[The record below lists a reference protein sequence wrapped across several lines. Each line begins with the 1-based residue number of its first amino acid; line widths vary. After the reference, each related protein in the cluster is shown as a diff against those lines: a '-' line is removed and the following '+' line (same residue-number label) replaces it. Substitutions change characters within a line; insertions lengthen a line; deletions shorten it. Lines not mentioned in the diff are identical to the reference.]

1 MSFLTTN
8 ASSFQM
14 VPHPRAL
21 RMPQPNPQTSSRMI
35 RLARSVGCS
44 LSLICSLFAAIP
56 HALAADEARR
66 LIALVDYIGGDYK
79 NAVQGG
85 KVINPDEYREM
96 REFSNRA
103 LELLN
108 QLKQAEKGEKAGVES
123 SLKTLASDIEKKE
136 NDKAIAELARGIKEK
151 LLTAYGIV
159 PYPKTTP
166 AFQIAKTTF
175 AQNCVSCHG
184 ETGKGD
190 GPSRATINPKEP
202 APANFTDPEVM
213 APLSPFRTFNIV
225 SFGVEGTAMPSFAAL
240 SEEERWQ
247 TAFYLFSFRFSSE
260 AVADG
265 KRLFEGKKL
274 PVELKSV
281 ATLATISD
289 EELQGK
295 LTAYFSSQQETSKVL
310 AFLRRGVLEERTNDP
325 LLTARTFL
333 SEAIGLYEKGEKEK
347 AYQRAVDAY
356 IEGFELV
363 EPALFARDLSFGRSL
378 EGKITAFRNALRRG
392 EAVDKAQKLYQEIDA
407 GLAQAS
413 QLLNSENQLTDIYIF
428 LNASLIVLREGL
440 EAALVLAAILAF
452 LRVTGTRGVT
462 KYIHLGWI
470 LALIAGILTWVLA
483 QTVLD
488 ISGSQRESMEGF
500 TALAAALVLLYVGYW
515 LHTKAEAQ
523 RWQKFVRE
531 RVHDALSSQRIL
543 TLVGISFFTVYREA
557 FETVLFYQALYLQ
570 VPNTPGPVIWG
581 FVAGAGVLGF
591 VVFALLKLGLKIP
604 VKYFFGATGAFL
616 YLLSLTF
623 AGQGVK
629 ALQMAGWISV
639 TPLPFPPQV
648 DFLGIYPTFETLLA
662 QGMVVLALSVATLWL
677 NRTPET
683 VRGNVP

>member
-1 MSFLTTN
+1 VRPNRQVRTASRLISYPSACFCALYCFFL
-8 ASSFQM
+8 AS
-14 VPHPRAL
+14 PL
-21 RMPQPNPQTSSRMI
+21 
-35 RLARSVGCS
+35 
-44 LSLICSLFAAIP
+44 
-56 HALAADEARR
+56 ALADDEARR
-66 LIALVDYIGGDYK
+66 LVAFVDYIGGDYK
-79 NAVQGG
+79 KAVRAG

-96 REFSNRA
+96 KEFSARA

-108 QLKQAEKGEKAGVES
+108 QLKQTEKGDKSGVES
-123 SLKTLASDIEKKE
+123 SLKTLASYIEKKE
-136 NDKAIAELARGIKEK
+136 NEKVVANLAQRVKEK
-151 LLTAYGIV
+151 LIATYQIV
-159 PYPKTTP
+159 PHPKTIP
-166 AFQIAKTTF
+166 SFQIAKITF
-175 AQNCVSCHG
+175 TQNCAACHG

-190 GPSRATINPKEP
+190 GPSRETMTPKEP
-202 APANFTDPEVM
+202 PPANFINSSIMD
-213 APLSPFRTFNIV
+213 ALSPFRAFNIAT
-225 SFGVEGTAMPSFAAL
+225 FGVEGTAMPSFLAL
-240 SEEERWQ
+240 REEERWQ
-247 TAFYLFSFRFSSE
+247 AAFYIFSLRFSSE
-260 AVADG
+260 AAA
-265 KRLFEGKKL
+265 EGKKL
-274 PVELKSV
+274 LEAKRLPEELKST
-281 ATLATISD
+281 ATLSTLSD
-289 EELQGK
+289 EELLERIGPYFPAKQEAFK
-295 LTAYFSSQQETSKVL
+295 ALAY
-310 AFLRRGVLEERTNDP
+310 LRRGLMENQSGDP
-325 LLTARTFL
+325 LIVARTFL
-333 SEAIGLYEKGEKEK
+333 SQAMGLYEKGDKEK
-347 AYQRAVDAY
+347 AYQKAVDAY
-356 IEGFELV
+356 LEGFELV
-363 EPALFARDLSFGRSL
+363 EPALFARDLSFGRAL
-378 EGKITAFRNALRRG
+378 EGKITAFRSALKRG
-392 EAVDKAQKLYQEIDA
+392 DPADKVQKLYQEIDA

-413 QLLNSENQLTDIYIF
+413 QLLSSENQLTDIYIF

-500 TALAAALVLLYVGYW
+500 TALTAALVLLYVGYW

-531 RVHDALSSQRIL
+531 KVHEAISSQRIL

-557 FETVLFYQALYLQ
+557 FETVLFYEALYLQ

-581 FVAGAGVLGF
+581 FVAGAGILGF

-616 YLLSLTF
+616 YLLALTF

-648 DFLGIYPTFETLLA
+648 DFLGIYPTLETMLA
-662 QGMVVLALSVATLWL
+662 QGAVVLVLLAATLWL
-677 NRTPET
+677 NRTPGT